1 MEQTSNSGGFTL
13 SGLLQGVASTGLGYL
28 DRRIDID
35 LERRLTRAQ
44 TPELTSDQTP
54 ISQAVPNQM
63 FGGSMLL
70 PLLAI
75 GLVAVLVLKS

>member
-1 MEQTSNSGGFTL
+1 MEQTSNGGGFF
-13 SGLLQGVASTGLGYL
+13 SGLLQTVATTATGYL

-35 LERRLTRAQ
+35 LERRLARA
-44 TPELTSDQTP
+44 TEPRMTSDQTP
-54 ISQAVPNQM
+54 IAQSVPNQM

-70 PLLAI
+70 PLLAV